1 LLYVALFSLH
11 GLIRPND
18 LELGRDA
25 DTGGQTRYVVELA
38 NALAELPTI
47 AKVELFT
54 RLVDDPSVDSN
65 YKLAQEPLAHPNAS
79 IIRLPAGPPE
89 YLPKEELWEY
99 LDEYADHALDWFTR
113 QDRQPD
119 LLHSHYADAGY
130 VVSRLANQT
139 GIPMVHTGHSLGRDK
154 LKRLTSAG
162 LSREEIEKSYK
173 ITQRIEAE
181 ELALANADLVITSTS
196 NELEDQYE
204 LYDYYN
210 PARMRVIPPGV
221 DLNLFTATPETPGQ
235 SNSQD
240 WRDPSIP
247 DDLRQQI
254 TGTLV
259 HPDRPIILALAR
271 ADQRKNSRSL
281 VIAFGKNKAL
291 RERANL
297 VLILGNRKDIRDLND
312 GAREVFIE
320 ILVLIDKYELYGQ
333 VSMPKHCLTS
343 DVPDIY
349 RLAAASQGVF
359 VNPALTEPF
368 GLTLLEAAASG
379 LPIVAT
385 SNGGPVDIIENCHNG
400 ILVDP
405 LDTDEI
411 GDALLSLI
419 SDADKWH
426 TYRTAGLT
434 GVKAFYSWQAHAKS
448 YAGEIEKLVR
458 KTNAIESTSLP
469 DRKTY
474 KSFTGA
480 IFTGFDQNLAG
491 DEEGLLEFTQFIK
504 AHRKHLGF
512 GIATGR
518 TRDSILDAIK
528 RNKIPIPDFLIAGLG
543 SEIYYTKDI
552 ILDRQWMKHIDHLWS
567 PSSIWPLMDSL
578 PGMRLQENKHQ
589 SRFKISY
596 YYDSRSAPSVEEI
609 NAYLRQNDQAVN
621 TTLSLGQYLD
631 ITPLR
636 ASKGNAMRY
645 VAQKWDIPLEN
656 ILVAG
661 GSGADEDM
669 MRGASLAVIVKNR
682 HREELKDISEGQKI
696 YFSEQSFSA
705 GIIEAIE
712 HYDFLNQIQNAS
724 D

>member
-1 LLYVALFSLH
+1 MLYVALFSIH

-65 YKLAQEPLAHPNAS
+65 YKLTQEPLAHPNAS

-89 YLPKEELWEY
+89 YLAKEELWEY
-99 LDEYADHALDWFTR
+99 LDEYADHALDWFNQ
-113 QDRQPD
+113 QDRPPD

-162 LSREEIEKSYK
+162 LTRADIESRYK

-181 ELALANADLVITSTS
+181 ELALANADLVITSTT
-196 NELEDQYE
+196 NEREDQYE

-210 PARMRVIPPGV
+210 PAVMRVIPPGV
-221 DLNLFTATPETPGQ
+221 DLNLFTTTPDRSRQ
-235 SNSQD
+235 SNPGSSD
-240 WRDPSIP
+240 SLTIAEDLKRKITKSLVRP
-247 DDLRQQI
+247 DK
-254 TGTLV
+254 
-259 HPDRPIILALAR
+259 PMILALAR

-297 VLILGNRKDIRDLND
+297 VLILGNRDDISDLND
-312 GAREVFIE
+312 GARDVLTE
-320 ILVLIDKYELYGQ
+320 ILVLIDKYDLFGQ
-333 VSMPKHCLTS
+333 VSLPKHHGT
-343 DVPDIY
+343 DEVPEIY
-349 RLAAASQGVF
+349 RLAASSKGVF

-385 SNGGPVDIIENCHNG
+385 SNGGPVDIIKNCHNG
-400 ILVDP
+400 LLVDP

-411 GDALLSLI
+411 GDALLTLI
-419 SDADKWH
+419 SDPDKWQK
-426 TYRTAGLT
+426 YSAAGLT
-434 GVKAFYSWQAHAKS
+434 GVKAFYSWSAHANA
-448 YAGEIEKLVR
+448 YARAIDNLARKNKLIDI
-458 KTNAIESTSLP
+458 AALP
-469 DRKTY
+469 DRKIY
-474 KSFTGA
+474 KSFSGA

-491 DEEGLLEFTQFIK
+491 DEDSLLEFVNFIK
-504 AHRKHLGF
+504 AHRKHLGI

-518 TRDSILDAIK
+518 TRDSILEAIK
-528 RNKIPIPDFLIAGLG
+528 RNNIPSPDFLIAGLG

-567 PSSIWPLMDSL
+567 PSSIWPLLEDL
-578 PGMRLQENKHQ
+578 PGIRLQENEHQ
-589 SRFKISY
+589 SRFKLSY
-596 YYDSRSAPSVEEI
+596 YYDSRKAPSMDEI
-609 NAYLRQNDQAVN
+609 NAYLRQSDQAVN

-636 ASKGNAMRY
+636 ASKGNALRY
-645 VAQKWDIPLEN
+645 VAQKWEIPFEN

-682 HREELKDISEGQKI
+682 HREELKDVPEGQKI
-696 YFSEQSFSA
+696 YFSEQAFSA
-705 GIIEAIE
+705 GILEAIE
-712 HYDFLNQIQNAS
+712 HYDFLNHIKDAS
-724 D
+724 G